1 VKTLRQSFA
10 WWCFAN
16 RGVPAA
22 TLLAEAARL
31 GYAGVDFLDEGLW
44 PVARRVGLQMA
55 AIAGH
60 DTLTDGLNRSENAVR
75 IKAELRVNLA
85 KAVANG
91 IPVLVCFSGN
101 RANLSDTAGME
112 TAAETLGEVAAEA
125 ERAGVTLAVELL
137 NSRVDHPDYQG
148 DRTAWGVA
156 LCERV
161 GAPSVRL
168 LYDIYHMQ
176 IMEGDVMR
184 TIARDH
190 RWFAHYHTAG
200 NPGRGP
206 LDDQQELNYPAIF
219 RAIQRTGLAGFVGH
233 EFIPRGDPV
242 TALAAAHALTVA
254 ACA

>member
-1 VKTLRQSFA
+1 MKALRQSFA
-10 WWCFAN
+10 WWCYAN
-16 RGVPAA
+16 RGVPAT
-22 TLLAEAARL
+22 TLLAEAARI
-31 GYAGVDFLDEGLW
+31 GYTGVDLIDEALW
-44 PVARRVGLQMA
+44 PEARRLGLQVA
-55 AIAGH
+55 AVVGH
-60 DTLTDGLNRSENAVR
+60 TSLTDGLNRRENAAR
-75 IKAELRVNLA
+75 IEAELRGNLA

-91 IPVLVCFSGN
+91 IPVLICFSGN
-101 RANLSDTAGME
+101 RTGLSDAAGLD
-112 TAAETLGEVAAEA
+112 AAAATLGRVAAEA
-125 ERAGVTLAVELL
+125 ERAGVILAVELL
-137 NSRVDHPDYQG
+137 NSRVDHLEYQA

-184 TIARDH
+184 TIERDH

-206 LDDQQELNYPAIF
+206 LDDQQELNYPAIL
-219 RAIQRTGLAGFVGH
+219 RAVQRTGFSGYVAH

-242 TALAAAHALTVA
+242 AALAEAHALTVA